1 MLIVCIKV
9 SRVFNGFSLAMFEA
23 GGNRPQPQGLKASK
37 SREAFRLGVKTG
49 GVALGLQT
57 EQDVFHGFY
66 P

>member
-1 MLIVCIKV
+1 
-9 SRVFNGFSLAMFEA
+9 MFEA